1 MSYLEVASKFCL
13 EIILK
18 IADTIPKLMKGIV
31 VMEYRNLQENIY
43 EEEFNDRAERNFELD

>member
-43 EEEFNDRAERNFELD
+43 EEEFNDRAERDFELD